1 MNRLKLSAMGLI
13 LFFLANL
20 SWSDSCEFPHPD
32 TCSHVGCVNEEMR
45 SCKSKADIN
54 RLNQMPA
61 GKENV
66 DTCLRKIAK
75 DHSEVL
81 TVDAIIAAL
90 VACQNKNAYEE
101 KKTSLQV
108 RYFHLWLTALTYGP
122 HEKRTTLRD

>member
-81 TVDAIIAAL
+81 TVDAVIAAL
-90 VACQNKNAYEE
+90 VACQNKNAFEE
-101 KKTSLQV
+101 
-108 RYFHLWLTALTYGP
+108 
-122 HEKRTTLRD
+122 